1 MSTMDHLIM
10 FWSLFFSQY
19 CLRFYLLFWLP
30 LNSNLAGT
38 RNHLQLPQI
47 WNPDEGTQLILYS
60 DHFPLYYLY
69 SAWSV
74 RVWVLWQIL
83 NPFVLYIFKG
93 IVSFLESLDDL
104 CIGPSIF
111 EHMLKCISCIKHICG
126 SGFII
131 PFFL

>member
-30 LNSNLAGT
+30 LNSNLAAT

-83 NPFVLYIFKG
+83 NPFALYIFKG
-93 IVSFLESLDDL
+93 IVLWYSVVLGEFRWSVHWSLYFWAYAEMYIL
-104 CIGPSIF
+104 HQT
-111 EHMLKCISCIKHICG
+111 HMW
-126 SGFII
+126 
-131 PFFL
+131 